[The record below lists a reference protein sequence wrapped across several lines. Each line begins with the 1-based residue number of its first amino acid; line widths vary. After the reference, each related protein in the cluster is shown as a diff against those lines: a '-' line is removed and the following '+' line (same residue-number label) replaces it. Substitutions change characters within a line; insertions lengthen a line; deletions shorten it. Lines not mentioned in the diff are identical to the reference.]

1 MTLNR
6 REAEKGSGDWSPG
19 GFGIVAMRPLCGIQ
33 HGGNRKLQGAL
44 ARSRSGRVCRRQRTA
59 PLCEFPG
66 ERPAVPP
73 CFAMQVTSL
82 SLSCFRNYE
91 KAVIEPDAGVTV
103 FTGPNAQGKTN
114 ILEALHLCCLG
125 KSHRT
130 SRDEELI
137 QWGKDTARVTVKTAQ
152 RDGTHEVAVILS
164 RTQKKKKTVRIGLRQ
179 AERIGELLGHV
190 CGVLF
195 SPEDLQI
202 VKEGPAERR
211 RFMDM
216 QLSQLRPAYFY
227 ALQRAVRTL
236 NQRNALLKEIARNPS
251 LLPTLDMWDEQLA
264 RVGAVICENRREA
277 VDKLAQLARS
287 AHLSLTGGR
296 EELNLRYVSQVA
308 DAQNVYE
315 ALLERLARA
324 RSEDLRRMTTTV
336 GVHRDDIAITI
347 DGREART
354 FASQGQQR
362 SAVLSLKLAQLEW
375 AGQESGEAPILMLDD
390 VMSELDPNRR
400 RQLIERIDRVQT
412 FVTCTDLSDLAG
424 AKQGAVYRVE
434 KGELKRI

>member
-1 MTLNR
+1 
-6 REAEKGSGDWSPG
+6 
-19 GFGIVAMRPLCGIQ
+19 MR
-33 HGGNRKLQGAL
+33 
-44 ARSRSGRVCRRQRTA
+44 
-59 PLCEFPG
+59 
-66 ERPAVPP
+66 
-73 CFAMQVTSL
+73 VTSL
-82 SLSCFRNYE
+82 SLSHFRNYE
-91 KAVIEPDAGVTV
+91 RALIEPDAGVTV

-114 ILEALHLCCLG
+114 VLEALHLCCLG

-137 QWGKDTARVTVKTAQ
+137 QWGRDSARVTVKTAQ
-152 RDGTHEVAVILS
+152 RDGTHEVAVVLS
-164 RTQKKKKTVRIGLRQ
+164 RTQRKKKTVRIGARQ

-202 VKEGPAERR
+202 VKDGPAERR

-236 NQRNALLKEIARNPS
+236 NQRNALLKDIARNPS

-264 RVGAVICENRREA
+264 SSGALIYENRREA
-277 VDKLAQLARS
+277 IEKLGERARQ
-287 AHLSLTGGR
+287 AHASLTGGR
-296 EELNLRYVSQVA
+296 EELNLRYISQIG
-308 DAQNVYE
+308 DAANAYE
-315 ALLERLARA
+315 AILEKLHAARK
-324 RSEDLRRMTTTV
+324 EDLRRMTTTV
-336 GVHRDDIAITI
+336 GIHRDDMGISIN
-347 DGREART
+347 GKEART

-375 AGQESGEAPILMLDD
+375 AGLESGEAPILMLDD

-424 AKQGAVYRVE
+424 ARQGAVYRVE
-434 KGELKRI
+434 NGVLTRE

>member
-1 MTLNR
+1 MYI
-6 REAEKGSGDWSPG
+6 KD
-19 GFGIVAMRPLCGIQ
+19 
-33 HGGNRKLQGAL
+33 
-44 ARSRSGRVCRRQRTA
+44 
-59 PLCEFPG
+59 
-66 ERPAVPP
+66 
-73 CFAMQVTSL
+73 L
-82 SLSCFRNYE
+82 SLLNFRNIQDTTISFGKKINILYG
-91 KAVIEPDAGVTV
+91 D
-103 FTGPNAQGKTN
+103 NAQGKTN
-114 ILEALHLCCLG
+114 LLEAVYICSTGRSHKTHIEGQLVKFGYDEAHIRTFICGECSNDRIDVHVKKDNRKGMAINGLAVKKMSDFFGTLH
-125 KSHRT
+125 
-130 SRDEELI
+130 
-137 QWGKDTARVTVKTAQ
+137 VVM
-152 RDGTHEVAVILS
+152 
-164 RTQKKKKTVRIGLRQ
+164 
-179 AERIGELLGHV
+179 
-190 CGVLF
+190 F
-195 SPEDLQI
+195 SPEDLRL
-202 VKEGPAERR
+202 VKGGPSERR

>member
-1 MTLNR
+1 
-6 REAEKGSGDWSPG
+6 
-19 GFGIVAMRPLCGIQ
+19 
-33 HGGNRKLQGAL
+33 
-44 ARSRSGRVCRRQRTA
+44 
-59 PLCEFPG
+59 
-66 ERPAVPP
+66 
-73 CFAMQVTSL
+73 
-82 SLSCFRNYE
+82 
-91 KAVIEPDAGVTV
+91 
-103 FTGPNAQGKTN
+103 
-114 ILEALHLCCLG
+114 
-125 KSHRT
+125 
-130 SRDEELI
+130 
-137 QWGKDTARVTVKTAQ
+137 
-152 RDGTHEVAVILS
+152 
-164 RTQKKKKTVRIGLRQ
+164 
-179 AERIGELLGHV
+179 
-190 CGVLF
+190 
-195 SPEDLQI
+195 
-202 VKEGPAERR
+202 
-211 RFMDM
+211 MDM

-277 VDKLAQLARS
+277 VNKLAQLARS

-434 KGELKRI
+434 KGELKRT